1 MSNHMVSEEKT
12 KSTLMSLQDI
22 TLLLYF
28 VITGRIDLISTTSS
42 LRSLRIELDNRRLN
56 LNLTKSNWYNGA
68 DLMLLSKEEVL
79 SLKQFLSTLFLG
91 QHTKTVKKM
100 VNYYK
105 SNKQSLMALTLDLT
119 FFLINA
125 EILICSAILTLKC
138 HIHSQ

>member
-68 DLMLLSKEEVL
+68 DLMLLSKEEFL
-79 SLKQFLSTLFLG
+79 SLK
-91 QHTKTVKKM
+91 
-100 VNYYK
+100 
-105 SNKQSLMALTLDLT
+105 
-119 FFLINA
+119 
-125 EILICSAILTLKC
+125 
-138 HIHSQ
+138 